1 MASHHGGLV
10 LVPGHCGICGEHN
23 GTRTGSFLINM
34 IFCCQLPFHQ
44 SCIITHLS
52 PGWTVGP
59 FNEAVPRT
67 TGTTT
72 TTDDDYFSNSDYVPL
87 NDR

>member
-10 LVPGHCGICGEHN
+10 LVPGHCGIFGEHN
-23 GTRTGSFLINM
+23 GTRTGSFLSNM

-44 SCIITHLS
+44 CSIIIHLS

-59 FNEAVPRT
+59 FSEAVPRT
-67 TGTTT
+67 TGTTAIT
-72 TTDDDYFSNSDYVPL
+72 DDYFSNSACVPL
-87 NDR
+87 SDR